1 MPDPSPSDNSPASI
15 LIVDDNPTNRYVLR
29 TTLSRAGHTVVEAE
43 DGTQALTILK
53 SGEPLPEVAVVD
65 VRLPDMTGFD
75 VCERIKADAVTAALP
90 VIHVSASAITATDRT
105 QGLNRGADAYL
116 TEPIAPD
123 ELLATVTAALRYARA
138 RRRAEHLADR
148 LLHLNEATHLLYS
161 ADNATEVARAAAE
174 GAAIVLGTTAV
185 AALISPHGEPA
196 SAVRTTTRAEEAP
209 LSVEAAAVPPGVEGG
224 EVDVRELPSYH
235 EFGERT
241 GTRLLLVEA
250 RPWPGFPA
258 HLIPGG
264 MLAVGI
270 ARAKPG
276 RPPVCLAVPAEVV
289 ATPDDEQ
296 LLTQLAQACALALEA
311 LRSYTEEHDL
321 ALTLQRSFLPDALP
335 RSPLAELAVRY
346 LPASEH
352 TEIGGDFYE
361 ALPTRGGL
369 LLAVGDVAGHSL
381 DAAMLMGQVRHA
393 LRAYA
398 IEEHSPRAIL
408 DRIENLLAAV
418 EAQLTLTLCVV
429 LVDSE
434 TGLLHVANAGHLPPL
449 LRTPDGSV
457 RFVDEHGPLL
467 GLRLPQPSAVQV
479 AAPPGSVLVMTTD
492 GLIERRHEDLG
503 DSLTRLSAVLGTL
516 PTDVEKVCDGLL
528 AAFPPDGEDDV
539 ALMAARVTG
548 FSE

>member
-1 MPDPSPSDNSPASI
+1 MIPDPSPSDNSPASI

-29 TTLSRAGHTVVEAE
+29 TTLSRAGHAVVEAE
-43 DGTQALTILK
+43 DGTQALAILE
-53 SGEPLPEVAVVD
+53 SGEPLPEVAIVD

-75 VCERIKADAVTAALP
+75 VCERIKANAVTAALP

-148 LLHLNEATHLLYS
+148 LLHLNAATHLLYR
-161 ADNATEVARAAAE
+161 ADNAGEVARAAAE
-174 GAAIVLGTTAV
+174 GAATVLGTTAV

-196 SAVRTTTRAEEAP
+196 SAVRTAARTEETP
-209 LSVEAAAVPPGVEGG
+209 LGVEAG
-224 EVDVRELPSYH
+224 EVDVRDLPTYH
-235 EFGERT
+235 KSGERT
-241 GTRLLLVEA
+241 GTRLLRAEA
-250 RPWPGFPA
+250 RSWPGFPA
-258 HLIPGG
+258 HLAPGG
-264 MLAVGI
+264 VLAVGV

-276 RPPVCLAVPAEVV
+276 RPPVCLAVPAEAV

-321 ALTLQRSFLPDALP
+321 ALTLQRSFLPDTLP

-361 ALPTRGGL
+361 ALPTRDGL

-381 DAAMLMGQVRHA
+381 DAAMLMGQIRHA

-398 IEEHSPRAIL
+398 IEGHAPQAIL
-408 DRIENLLAAV
+408 DRIENLLVAV
-418 EAQLTLTLCVV
+418 EAQLTLTLCIV
-429 LVDSE
+429 LVDSG

-449 LRTPDGSV
+449 LRTPDGGV
-457 RFVDEHGPLL
+457 RFVEEHGPLL
-467 GLRLPQPSAVQV
+467 GLRLPQPPAVRV

-516 PTDVEKVCDGLL
+516 PTDAEKVCDGLL
-528 AAFPPDGEDDV
+528 TAFPPDGEDDI
-539 ALMAARVTG
+539 ALMAVRVTG
-548 FSE
+548 PSE